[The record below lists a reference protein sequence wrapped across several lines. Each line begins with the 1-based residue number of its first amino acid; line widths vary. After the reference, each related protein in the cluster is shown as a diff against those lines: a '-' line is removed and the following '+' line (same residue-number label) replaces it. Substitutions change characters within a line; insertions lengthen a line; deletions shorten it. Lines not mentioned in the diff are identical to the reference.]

1 MRKLIMLLIAC
12 SVFSDAWTQDK
23 TMFGE
28 YSTYWSYYLSSP
40 DSHFFL
46 RNEPNGYFELLSY
59 GSMTINGKVY
69 HPVYM
74 DIATAGARGKEPS
87 SYYYFPIHES
97 RMVMAIREE
106 GGRILADVND
116 YLEYW
121 RGNRIIGPFGQTDP
135 DHFSYPVTVD
145 GEVVLYDFNMQVG
158 DKFPEREG
166 QKTVFVESIETI
178 TCKDDTERKLFH
190 LSNGCDIIEGI
201 GAVNGAGFLFD
212 YLNECTR
219 MYVVQ
224 YLYTFRKDLNI
235 DQPLEEC
242 LPLSTV
248 VFSCNFEDAIEHSKD
263 AIEHYLDIRPLFGE
277 NVLGGTNTYDLYGRH
292 LTSNPQK
299 GLYICGGKKYVV
311 K

>member
-1 MRKLIMLLIAC
+1 MLLIAC

-28 YSTYWSYYLSSP
+28 YSTYWGYYLSSP
-40 DSHFFL
+40 NSHFFL
-46 RNEPNGYFELLSY
+46 RNEPNGYFDLLSY

-74 DIATAGARGKEPS
+74 DIAIAGARGEGQS
-87 SYYYFPIHES
+87 SYFPTDES

-106 GGRILADVND
+106 GGRILVDVKD

-121 RGNRIIGPFGQTDP
+121 HGKRIIGPVGEADP
-135 DHFSYPVTVD
+135 DHFSYPVTDD

-166 QKTVFVESIETI
+166 QETVFVESIETI
-178 TCKDDTERKLFH
+178 TCMDGIERKLFH

-201 GAVNGAGFLFD
+201 GAVNGSGFLFD
-212 YLNECTR
+212 YLNEHTR
-219 MYVVQ
+219 MYPIQ
-224 YLYTFRKDLNI
+224 YLHTFRKDLNI

-242 LPLSTV
+242 LP
-248 VFSCNFEDAIEHSKD
+248 
-263 AIEHYLDIRPLFGE
+263 
-277 NVLGGTNTYDLYGRH
+277 
-292 LTSNPQK
+292 
-299 GLYICGGKKYVV
+299 
-311 K
+311 